1 MTWTRLAL
9 LVAASLLLAGAAAR
23 PPRGHL
29 ATGRILVTGWPYF
42 PGSIIPLRVSG
53 FAPPYHAVLVG
64 PGRLSNGAYEIG
76 SVESA
81 TTALLITG
89 NAAGLGA
96 TTIRISPPP
105 PADRAL
111 AIVASYND
119 GLVFHYARNFSV
131 LGVLAMSGAPGA
143 VAVDSSGTIAAPDTD
158 GTSLTRAS
166 LEPWSVGTIGGVLT
180 GDDVGIYSARGAI
193 FVTNREAADGSGEL
207 TRVDRN
213 GDVTRVAT
221 GTTAEGLVIDQRR
234 GIVYVANTNDGTI
247 AAVDARSM
255 HVLRRFRAV
264 DRVFSLELT
273 SDGSTLYAVSN
284 QSTASFLGAE
294 GSVVAFALRPSPR
307 AVARSAPL
315 NFPLGIALDA
325 VARRVFVTE
334 EGLAEVDVLDSR
346 TLRRKR
352 LPLHTC
358 VTPWKPALDAQ
369 THRLYVPC
377 AGSDA
382 IDVFD
387 TRTLQRVRGAPFRTG
402 GYPLSLALWHP
413 SKRTL
418 PRKR

>member
-1 MTWTRLAL
+1 VTWARLAV

-42 PGSIIPLRVSG
+42 PGSVIPLRVSG

-64 PGRLSNGAYEIG
+64 PGRLSDATYEIG
-76 SVESA
+76 RVESA
-81 TTALLITG
+81 TKALLITG
-89 NAAGLGA
+89 NAAGLGT

-105 PADRAL
+105 PVDRAL

-119 GLVFHYARNFSV
+119 GLVFHDARNFSV
-131 LGVLAMSGAPGA
+131 LGLLAMSGAPGA
-143 VAVDSSGTIAAPDTD
+143 VAADSSGTIAAPDTD

-166 LEPWSVGTIGGVLT
+166 LAPWSVATIGGVLT

-193 FVTNREAADGSGEL
+193 FVTNREADGSGAL

-213 GDVTRVAT
+213 GSVARIAT

-264 DRVFSLELT
+264 DRVFSLEL
-273 SDGSTLYAVSN
+273 SPDGSTLFAVSN

-325 VARRVFVTE
+325 AAQRVFVTE
-334 EGLAEVDVLDSR
+334 EALAEVDVLDSR
-346 TLRRKR
+346 SLRRKR
-352 LPLHTC
+352 IPLHTC
-358 VTPWKPALDAQ
+358 KTPWKPALDAQ

-387 TRTLQRVRGAPFRTG
+387 TATLRRVRGAPFRTG

-413 SKRTL
+413 SERTL